1 MFVKRDTG
9 KQMAAQAPGNDN
21 QERVA
26 ERTEGVA
33 LSGLLGA
40 NPETILANWQ
50 TFAGQVAKQP
60 ELMFRLQLQYQTDLA
75 SIWLGQTDTADD
87 RDTDD
92 ARFSDPAWREDP
104 YFSRLRRAYFAW
116 SRTLDKWIKE
126 AELEGMDRQ
135 RAAFL
140 LEIAKEV
147 FAPVNSPYTPETI
160 KRAIET
166 RGESLVKGIGNF
178 LDDQANNHGYPAVAD
193 RAAFK
198 VGVDVAP
205 TPGKVIYRDEMLEL
219 IQYVPTTLRVY
230 RQPLLYVFS
239 QVNRFYLGDLTND
252 RSLFQQLLAEGI
264 QVFAISWRNPL
275 AEHSQWSLA
284 SYTAG
289 VIRAISVVRSICGVK
304 RVDLMGL
311 CAGGLTAAAAAGVLQ
326 AQGKKWI
333 KSLSL
338 FVSILDNQPG
348 DSDFTLFVT
357 DESVASQKSRVRAQG
372 MMKERDI
379 LEMFAMLR
387 LDESIFSFVRSNYY
401 RGEAPLAHPL
411 LFWSMDYTR
420 VPAEMQCDFI
430 DLAHRNAMALG
441 ELDMLDQR
449 INLKDIEYPVY
460 IMAGTTDHITP
471 WRGCYRS
478 AHLFGGPVEFV
489 LTNQNHTQT
498 ISAKADN
505 PHLRYW
511 LREDAPVEADEWLQG
526 AYEHSGDWRHH
537 WIKWLQSRSRL
548 VDAPRKQGNKRFPAI
563 DNAPG
568 RYVLER

>member
-9 KQMAAQAPGNDN
+9 KHMAAQPSAEDN
-21 QERVA
+21 HERVA
-26 ERTEGVA
+26 EQTEGVA

-40 NPETILANWQ
+40 NPQTILANWQ
-50 TFAGQVAKQP
+50 TFAGQVGKQP
-60 ELMFRLQLQYQTDLA
+60 ELMFRLQLQYQSELA
-75 SIWLGQTDTADD
+75 SIWLGQADPAESPD
-87 RDTDD
+87 PIDP
-92 ARFSDPAWREDP
+92 RFVDLAWREDP

-116 SRTLDKWIKE
+116 TRTLDRWIE
-126 AELEGMDRQ
+126 QAELEGIDRQ

-147 FAPVNSPYTPETI
+147 YAPVNSPYTPETI

-166 RGESLVKGIGNF
+166 RGESLVRGIGNF
-178 LDDQANNHGYPAVAD
+178 LDDQANNHGYPAIAD
-193 RAAFK
+193 RSAFQ

-205 TPGKVIYRDEMLEL
+205 TPGKVVYRDEMLEV
-219 IQYVPTTLRVY
+219 IQYITTTHRVY

-239 QVNRFYLGDLTND
+239 QVNRFYLGDLTHD
-252 RSLFQQLLAEGI
+252 RSLFQQLLAKGI
-264 QVFAISWRNPL
+264 QVFAVSWRNPL
-275 AEHSQWSLA
+275 PEHSQWSLA
-284 SYTAG
+284 SYAAG
-289 VIRAISVVRSICGVK
+289 VIRAISVVRSICRVK

-326 AQGKKWI
+326 GRGKHWI

-357 DESVASQKSRVRAQG
+357 DESVASQKARVRAQG

-387 LDESIFSFVRSNYY
+387 LDESVFSFVRSNYY

-430 DLAHRNAMALG
+430 DLAHRNAMARG

-449 INLKDIEYPVY
+449 INLKSIDYPVY

-511 LREDAPVEADEWLQG
+511 LRRGAPIEPDEWLQG
-526 AYEHSGDWRHH
+526 ASEHAGDWRAH
-537 WIKWLQSRSRL
+537 WIKWLQSRSRR
-548 VDAPRKQGNKRFPAI
+548 VDAPGKQGNKRFPAI

>member
-1 MFVKRDTG
+1 MLVKRDTG
-9 KQMAAQAPGNDN
+9 RHMAAQPSAEDN
-21 QERVA
+21 PERVA
-26 ERTEGVA
+26 ARTEGVA

-40 NPETILANWQ
+40 NPETMLANWQ
-50 TFAGQVAKQP
+50 TFAGQVGKQP
-60 ELMFRLQLQYQTDLA
+60 ELMFRLQLQYQSELA
-75 SIWLGQTDTADD
+75 SIWLGQSDSSDAPDLDD
-87 RDTDD
+87 P
-92 ARFSDPAWREDP
+92 RFVDPAWREDP

-116 SRTLDKWIKE
+116 TRTLDRWIDQ

-178 LDDQANNHGYPAVAD
+178 LDDQAHNHGYPAIAD
-193 RAAFK
+193 RSAFK

-205 TPGKVIYRDEMLEL
+205 TPGKVVYRDEMLEV
-219 IQYVPTTLRVY
+219 IQYTPTTLRVY

-239 QVNRFYLGDLTND
+239 QVNRFYLGDLTRD

-275 AEHSQWSLA
+275 PEHSQWSLA

-289 VIRAISVVRSICGVK
+289 VIRAISVVRSISKVK
-304 RVDLMGL
+304 RIDLMGL

-326 AQGKKWI
+326 ARGKRWI

-357 DESVASQKSRVRAQG
+357 DDSVASQKARVRAQG

-387 LDESIFSFVRSNYY
+387 LDESVFSFVRSNYY

-430 DLAHRNAMALG
+430 DLAHRNTMALG
-441 ELDMLDQR
+441 ELELLDQR
-449 INLKDIEYPVY
+449 INLKDIDYPVY

-511 LREDAPVEADEWLQG
+511 LRKDAAAEADDWLHG
-526 AYEHSGDWRHH
+526 ATEHSGDWRQH
-537 WIKWLQSRSRL
+537 WIRWLQSRSRR
-548 VDAPRKQGNKRFPAI
+548 VDAPVKQGSKRFPGI